1 MGAQY
6 SACERKNSITL
17 NWHFGF
23 FICRFMYTTFQDCM
37 NENCKISIANPNRQ
51 NYIFRVSS
59 YSFMDLQSFDL
70 NAQMVADYKIIIR
83 KNDEEFVAVGL
94 GLGFALR
101 PRFGGWW
108 SSNKWCFDDG
118 GTINYIYRFANGFST
133 YLAYNRGYNLSLN
146 LDTRIYDNTM
156 SESVEEK
163 KEVFSFNA
171 EFDEEEIIDGED
183 LIDIKLP
190 ENPDHLDKVHDFTVF
205 RIDQEVGLLAKIE
218 EWTVDAFAKM
228 YKEETIS
235 QDSFAES
242 IMVSGGNVSPEEF
255 EELIKENNA
264 YEVEL
269 PEEQPQDQYNKKR
282 KQLILIFMIMI
293 ISINTRAWICWKKNS
308 SDPSRKRLKEGLP
321 RKNIISGGISSSFFV
336 KLISEMIIILICK

>member
-1 MGAQY
+1 
-6 SACERKNSITL
+6 
-17 NWHFGF
+17 
-23 FICRFMYTTFQDCM
+23 
-37 NENCKISIANPNRQ
+37 
-51 NYIFRVSS
+51 
-59 YSFMDLQSFDL
+59 
-70 NAQMVADYKIIIR
+70 
-83 KNDEEFVAVGL
+83 
-94 GLGFALR
+94 
-101 PRFGGWW
+101 
-108 SSNKWCFDDG
+108 
-118 GTINYIYRFANGFST
+118 
-133 YLAYNRGYNLSLN
+133 
-146 LDTRIYDNTM
+146 M

-190 ENPDHLDKVHDFTVF
+190 ENPDHQDKVHDFTVF

-269 PEEQPQDQYNKKR
+269 PEEQPQDQYVIELGKETPTKDEYDIEQEEEAADIDIYDYDHINKHKSLDLME
-282 KQLILIFMIMI
+282 KELIRSFE
-293 ISINTRAWICWKKNS
+293 
-308 SDPSRKRLKEGLP
+308 KEIERGFAEEEYNF
-321 RKNIISGGISSSFFV
+321 RRHFF
-336 KLISEMIIILICK
+336 